1 MKGKRLNPKVT
12 HTFAKMKGKRL
23 VDVLDEEIDDNSII
37 LTKFILLLQ
46 RMESTNPDIDNPEL
60 RWVEHKIEQLKADVK
75 PTKNDLL
82 TANLYWKKWEMENK

>member
-46 RMESTNPDIDNPEL
+46 RMEATNPNIDDPEL
-60 RWVEHKIEQLKADVK
+60 RWVENRIDRLKDGEIL
-75 PTKNDLL
+75 TKNDLL
-82 TANLYWKKWEMENK
+82 TANLYWNKWENDS

>member
-1 MKGKRLNPKVT
+1 
-12 HTFAKMKGKRL
+12 MKGKRL

-46 RMESTNPDIDNPEL
+46 RMEATNPNIDDPEL
-60 RWVEHKIEQLKADVK
+60 RWVEHKIDQFKEDVK

-82 TANLYWKKWEMENK
+82 TANLYWKKWEMKNK